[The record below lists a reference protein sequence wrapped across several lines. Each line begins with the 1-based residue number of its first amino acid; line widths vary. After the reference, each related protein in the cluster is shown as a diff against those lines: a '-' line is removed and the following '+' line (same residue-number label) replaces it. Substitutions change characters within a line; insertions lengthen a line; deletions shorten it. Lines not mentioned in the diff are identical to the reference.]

1 MSKTR
6 LVANK
11 RRKTNGQDGD
21 HGARQKVVR
30 RGRKGALKGLVD
42 MPLDILL
49 EIFGHLLPY
58 DVLRLAR
65 LTKEFRKLLM
75 HPSSRS
81 CWRASLSN
89 VPNLPDPFPG
99 MTEPTWVNLVFHP
112 QCHFCPRTVHTVEW
126 CFRKRLCNRCWYKH
140 VIPVSRWIM
149 DVDAPWNKW
158 ENMPV
163 TGMLAGILPMQI
175 DKTTRHK
182 HILRQDF
189 HDLANRFRLIYD
201 AQEKELFKSRES
213 AIARGIEQRARECL
227 IWTRCYFINQQTEVN
242 DQKAYRLRA
251 VHNKLVD
258 LGWTQE
264 LEFLQRRDNY
274 NSLSEHQLVNQ
285 TRPLTDRIWTKIKS
299 TIIELLQGVRVRR
312 LQAEH
317 EALIRTRKNVALP
330 ILRSYKRANIPF
342 SGFMPEC
349 PDYFEFPE
357 VKAIIQRPPEEI
369 VDQTSFELIPSLL
382 PGLIEAWRE
391 RIHEELY
398 ALIKDSDPT
407 STVDGRVALCLA
419 TTVFTCE
426 TCTQIY
432 HDPSESNP
440 DLGVVNGFGI
450 MTYPGVLSHTC
461 LIRGEADPADIPTP
475 EENAD
480 AIVYVS
486 NKRSNRLSWSS
497 HTLRIIP
504 RYGEIAEEIVIAA
517 GKNPKTTSAVE
528 MDQLMLYFFCM
539 DCATLEVVDGIKR
552 ACGKV
557 WKWRLALRHILRK
570 HYTSGKAHWCVLTP
584 GQIIHLSLQPP
595 HKFLTYRA
603 MFGNYLCKWCLDSST
618 ESPPAPLHI
627 IRDHIKRRHDVDEP
641 AGNSDYIR
649 VFGAPPDRCGAFF
662 TARLQVAGIRALFK
676 QKNSGLPVI
685 KTEPE

>member
-6 LVANK
+6 PVANK
-11 RRKTNGQDGD
+11 RSKTDGQDAG

-30 RGRKGALKGLVD
+30 RGRKGALKGLID
-42 MPLDILL
+42 LPLDVLL

-65 LTKEFRKLLM
+65 LTKEFRRLLM
-75 HPSSRS
+75 HTSSRS

-89 VPNLPDPFPG
+89 LPGLPDPFPG
-99 MTEPTWVNLVFHP
+99 MTEPAWVNLVFHP
-112 QCHFCPRTVHTVEW
+112 QCHFCSRTVHTVEW

-140 VIPVSRWIM
+140 VIPVSRWVM
-149 DVDAPWNKW
+149 DVDGPWNQW

-163 TGMLAGILPMQI
+163 TVMLAGILPTQI

-189 HDLANRFRLIYD
+189 NDLAYRFRFIYD
-201 AQEKELFKSRES
+201 AQQKELFKSRES
-213 AIARGIEQRARECL
+213 AIERGIEQRARECL
-227 IWTRCYFINQQTEVN
+227 VWTRCYFIDQQTEVN
-242 DQKAYRLRA
+242 DQKACRLRA

-258 LGWTQE
+258 LGWNQE
-264 LEFLQRRDNY
+264 LEFLQRRDDY

-285 TRPLTDRIWTKIKS
+285 TRPLTDRIWTKIKP
-299 TIIELLQGVRVRR
+299 TIIELLRGVRVRR

-330 ILRSYKRANIPF
+330 ILRSYKRASIPF

-349 PDYFEFPE
+349 LDYFSFPE
-357 VKAIIQRPPEEI
+357 VKAIIHRPPEEI
-369 VDQTSFELIPSLL
+369 IDQTSFELIPSLL
-382 PGLIEAWRE
+382 PGLIEAWRK

-407 STVDGRVALCLA
+407 STVDGREGLCRA
-419 TTVFTCE
+419 TTIFTCE

-432 HDPSESNP
+432 HDPSDSSP
-440 DLGVVNGFGI
+440 DLGTVHGFGI
-450 MTYPGVLSHTC
+450 MTYPGVLSHRC
-461 LIRGEADPADIPTP
+461 LIRGDADPGDIPTS
-475 EENAD
+475 EENVD
-480 AIVYVS
+480 DIMYVS

-504 RYGEIAEEIVIAA
+504 RYVEIAEEIVIAA
-517 GKNPKTTSAVE
+517 GKSPKTTTAVE
-528 MDQLMLYFFCM
+528 MDQLMLYFFCL
-539 DCATLEVVDGIKR
+539 DCAKFENVDGIER
-552 ACGKV
+552 VCGKV
-557 WKWRLALRHILRK
+557 WKWRLALRHILKK
-570 HYTSGKAHWCVLTP
+570 HYASGKAHWCVLTP
-584 GQIIHLSLQPP
+584 GQVIHLSLEPP
-595 HKFLTYRA
+595 HKFLAYPP

-618 ESPPAPLHI
+618 ESSPAPPCTI
-627 IRDHIKRRHDVDEP
+627 QDHIKRRHDIHEP
-641 AGNSDYIR
+641 AENSDYIR

-662 TARLQVAGIRALFK
+662 TACLQLASIRALFK
-676 QKNSGLPVI
+676 QKNSGLPVT
-685 KTEPE
+685 KKEPE

>member
-1 MSKTR
+1 MLKTR
-6 LVANK
+6 PVANK
-11 RRKTNGQDGD
+11 RRKTDGQDD
-21 HGARQKVVR
+21 HGTCQKVVR

-49 EIFGHLLPY
+49 EIFAHLLPY

-65 LTKEFRKLLM
+65 LTKEFRRLLM

-81 CWRASLSN
+81 CWRASLAN

-99 MTEPTWVNLVFHP
+99 MTEPAWVNLIFHP

-126 CFRKRLCNRCWYKH
+126 CFQKRLCNRCWYKH
-140 VIPVSRWIM
+140 VIPISHWVM
-149 DVDAPWNKW
+149 DVDGPWNKW

-163 TGMLAGILPMQI
+163 TIMLAGILPMQI

-182 HILRQDF
+182 HILQQDF
-189 HDLANRFRLIYD
+189 HDLANRFKWIFD
-201 AQEKELFKSRES
+201 PQEKELFISRES
-213 AIARGIEQRARECL
+213 GIARGIEQRARECL
-227 IWTRCYFINQQTEVN
+227 VWTRCYFIDQQTEFIIDAN
-242 DQKAYRLRA
+242 YQISS

-264 LEFLQRRDNY
+264 LEFLQRRNDY
-274 NSLSEHQLVNQ
+274 NSLSKHQLFDSSLHPSTV
-285 TRPLTDRIWTKIKS
+285 WTKIKP
-299 TIIELLQGVRVRR
+299 TIIELLQCVRVRR
-312 LQAEH
+312 LQAEQ

-330 ILRSYKRANIPF
+330 ILRSYKRASMPF
-342 SGFMPEC
+342 SGYMPEC

-357 VKAIIQRPPEEI
+357 VKAIIHRPPEEI

-407 STVDGRVALCLA
+407 STVDGLEALRLA

-440 DLGVVNGFGI
+440 DLGTVHGFGI
-450 MTYPGVLSHTC
+450 MAYPGVLSHRC
-461 LIRGEADPADIPTP
+461 LIRGEADPADIPAP

-480 AIVYVS
+480 DIVYVS

-504 RYGEIAEEIVIAA
+504 RNKEIAEEIVIAA
-517 GKNPKTTSAVE
+517 GKNPMTTTAVE
-528 MDQLMLYFFCM
+528 MDQLMLYFFCL
-539 DCATLEVVDGIKR
+539 DCAKLEDIDWNR
-552 ACGKV
+552 A
-557 WKWRLALRHILRK
+557 RLREEPSDSFPSLHSQFRHILRK

-584 GQIIHLSLQPP
+584 GQIIHLSLEPP
-595 HKFLTYRA
+595 HKILTYRA
-603 MFGNYLCKWCLDSST
+603 TFANYLCKWCLDSSM
-618 ESPPAPLHI
+618 ESPPVPLHTI
-627 IRDHIKRRHDVDEP
+627 QDHIRRRHNVDGPVE
-641 AGNSDYIR
+641 NSDYIR

-662 TARLQVAGIRALFK
+662 TTRLQVAGINALFK
-676 QKNSGLPVI
+676 QRVR
-685 KTEPE
+685 KTA

>member
-1 MSKTR
+1 MLKTR
-6 LVANK
+6 PVANK
-11 RRKTNGQDGD
+11 RRKTDGQDGD
-21 HGARQKVVR
+21 QGACQNVVR

-65 LTKEFRKLLM
+65 LTKEFRRLLM

-81 CWRASLSN
+81 CWRASLAN

-99 MTEPTWVNLVFHP
+99 MTEPAWINLVFHP
-112 QCHFCPRTVHTVEW
+112 QCHFCSRTVHTVEW

-140 VIPVSRWIM
+140 VIPISRWVM
-149 DVDAPWNKW
+149 DVDGYWNKW

-163 TGMLAGILPMQI
+163 TVVLAGILPMQI
-175 DKTTRHK
+175 DKTTRQK

-189 HDLANRFRLIYD
+189 HDLANRFGRIYD
-201 AQEKELFKSRES
+201 SQEKELFKSREWG
-213 AIARGIEQRARECL
+213 IARGIEQRARECL
-227 IWTRCYFINQQTEVN
+227 IWTRCYFIDQQTEVN
-242 DQKAYRLRA
+242 DQKACRLRA

-264 LEFLQRRDNY
+264 LEFLKRRDDY
-274 NSLSEHQLVNQ
+274 NSLSEHQSVNQ
-285 TRPLTDRIWTKIKS
+285 TRPLTDRIWTKIKP
-299 TIIELLQGVRVRR
+299 TIIELLQGARVRR

-317 EALIRTRKNVALP
+317 EALIRMRKNVALP

-342 SGFMPEC
+342 SGFMPES

-357 VKAIIQRPPEEI
+357 VKAIIHRPPEEI

-382 PGLIEAWRE
+382 PGLIGAWRE
-391 RIHEELY
+391 RIHEELH

-407 STVDGRVALCLA
+407 STVDGMEGLRLA

-432 HDPSESNP
+432 HDPSESSP
-440 DLGVVNGFGI
+440 DLGTVHG
-450 MTYPGVLSHTC
+450 
-461 LIRGEADPADIPTP
+461 GEAGPADIPTP

-480 AIVYVS
+480 DIVYVS
-486 NKRSNRLSWSS
+486 NKHSNRLSWSS

-504 RYGEIAEEIVIAA
+504 RNTEIAEDIVIAA
-517 GKNPKTTSAVE
+517 GKNPKTTTAVE
-528 MDQLMLYFFCM
+528 MDQLMLYFFCL
-539 DCATLEVVDGIKR
+539 DCAKLEDVDGIQR

-584 GQIIHLSLQPP
+584 GQIMHLSLEPP
-595 HKFLTYRA
+595 HNLLTYRA
-603 MFGNYLCKWCLDSST
+603 TFSNYLCKWCLDSSM
-618 ESPPAPLHI
+618 ESPPAPLHTI
-627 IRDHIKRRHDVDEP
+627 QDHIRRRHDVNDPVE
-641 AGNSDYIR
+641 NSDYIR

-662 TARLQVAGIRALFK
+662 TARLQVAGIKALFM
-676 QKNSGLPVI
+676 QKSSRLLASH
-685 KTEPE
+685 